1 VPRPDDPRP
10 DDPRLGRGDATSDGT
25 TTVEPG
31 TGVPATP
38 PQMPADEAQQAS
50 GRRTRPKRR
59 KQKLGVVTW
68 LALVWIFVVIAGA
81 VLAAFLPLPAP
92 NATNVSAML
101 QPPFESMDHP
111 LGTDGLGRDLLSRV
125 VFGAR
130 VSLIV
135 AFVAVAIG
143 STVGGVVGLLVGYF
157 RGKADTLVMGFVD
170 VMLAFPGL
178 VLLLTVIA
186 FVGRTLTT
194 ISVTIGLLSIPIYTR
209 VSRANTMA
217 VASREFVLAAKAM
230 GARTSRVLFR
240 EIAPN
245 VALPLSAYAL
255 VTVGVI
261 IVLEGAL
268 SFLGLSIDQPTPTWG
283 GIINEGRRHLAVAPH
298 ISGVPSVV
306 MFLTVISLNLVGD
319 KLRTRFD
326 VKGTNL

>member
-1 VPRPDDPRP
+1 VPRPDDPTT
-10 DDPRLGRGDATSDGT
+10 DPSQGRGDATGDGT
-25 TTVEPG
+25 TTVDPG

-38 PQMPADEAQQAS
+38 PQMPGEELQPS
-50 GRRTRPKRR
+50 KGKPKRR
-59 KQKLGVVTW
+59 KQKLGLTAWVALVW
-68 LALVWIFVVIAGA
+68 LALILLGAIF
-81 VLAAFLPLPAP
+81 AAFLPMPAP
-92 NATNVSAML
+92 NATNVANNL
-101 QPPFESMDHP
+101 QPPFESIEHL

-125 VFGAR
+125 LFGAR

-143 STVGGVVGLLVGYF
+143 STVGGVIGLLVGYF

-186 FVGRTLTT
+186 FVGRSLTT

-230 GARTSRVLFR
+230 GAKTSRILFR
-240 EIAPN
+240 EVAPN
-245 VALPLSAYAL
+245 VILPLSAYAL

>member
-1 VPRPDDPRP
+1 MPRPDDPTQ
-10 DDPRLGRGDATSDGT
+10 GQGGAISDGAT
-25 TTVEPG
+25 AVEPG

-38 PQMPADEAQQAS
+38 PRTPGEEAEPSAK
-50 GRRTRPKRR
+50 RPKRKR
-59 KQKLGVVTW
+59 QPLGAVAW
-68 LALVWIFVVIAGA
+68 LAVVWVALVVAGA
-81 VLAAFLPLPAP
+81 LFADFLPLPEPDATDVP
-92 NATNVSAML
+92 NNLM
-101 QPPFESMDHP
+101 QPFQSLEHL

-125 VFGAR
+125 VYGSR

-135 AFVAVAIG
+135 ALSAVAIG
-143 STVGGVVGLLVGYF
+143 STLGGTIGLLVGYF
-157 RGKADTLVMGFVD
+157 RGKSDTLVMGFVD

-186 FVGRTLTT
+186 FVGRSLTT

-209 VSRANTMA
+209 VSRANTMS
-217 VASREFVLAAKAM
+217 VASREFVTAAKAM
-230 GARTSRVLFR
+230 GAKTSRVLFR

-306 MFLTVISLNLVGD
+306 MFATVISLNLVGD
-319 KLRTRFD
+319 KLRQRFD

>member
-1 VPRPDDPRP
+1 MRPPDDSDQGPVDTSR
-10 DDPRLGRGDATSDGT
+10 DAT

-31 TGVPATP
+31 TGVPASP
-38 PQMPADEAQQAS
+38 PQTPGDEDAQPREPEPRKQK
-50 GRRTRPKRR
+50 KRR
-59 KQKLGVVTW
+59 KKSLGVVAWLSLVW
-68 LALVWIFVVIAGA
+68 LAVIVLSAIFAD
-81 VLAAFLPLPAP
+81 FLPLVDPRD
-92 NATNVSAML
+92 TNVGAMRAE
-101 QPPFESMDHP
+101 PFTESGHP

-125 VFGAR
+125 IFGAR
-130 VSLIV
+130 VSIIV
-135 AFVAVAIG
+135 ALVAVGIG
-143 STVGGVVGLLVGYF
+143 STVGGVIGLLVGYF
-157 RGKADTLVMGFVD
+157 RGKSDTLVMGFVD

-186 FVGRTLTT
+186 FVGRSLTS

-217 VASREFVLAAKAM
+217 VASREFVTAAKAM
-230 GARTSRVLFR
+230 GARTRRVLFR

-255 VTVGVI
+255 VTVGVV

-283 GIINEGRRHLAVAPH
+283 GIMNEGRRHLTVAPH
-298 ISGVPSVV
+298 IAAVPAIV

-319 KLRTRFD
+319 KLRERFD

>member
-1 VPRPDDPRP
+1 MPRPDDPTQ
-10 DDPRLGRGDATSDGT
+10 GRGDATSDGT

-38 PQMPADEAQQAS
+38 SRTPGEEAEPS
-50 GRRTRPKRR
+50 TKRRKRPKRKR
-59 KQKLGVVTW
+59 QPLGIVAW
-68 LALVWIFVVIAGA
+68 IALVWIALVVVGA
-81 VLAAFLPLPAP
+81 LLADFLPLAP
-92 NATNVSAML
+92 PDQTNVSSNLM
-101 QPPFESMDHP
+101 QPFQSLEHP
-111 LGTDGLGRDLLSRV
+111 LGTDGLGRDLLARV
-125 VFGAR
+125 VFGSR

-135 AFVAVAIG
+135 ALSAVAIG
-143 STVGGVVGLLVGYF
+143 STLGGTIGLLVGYF

-186 FVGRTLTT
+186 FVGRSLTT

-209 VSRANTMA
+209 VSRANTMS
-217 VASREFVLAAKAM
+217 VASREFVTAARAM

-298 ISGVPSVV
+298 ISGVPSAV
-306 MFLTVISLNLVGD
+306 MFATVISLNLVGD
-319 KLRTRFD
+319 KLRQRFD

>member
-1 VPRPDDPRP
+1 VPRPDDPDLR
-10 DDPRLGRGDATSDGT
+10 RGDPTGDAS

-38 PQMPADEAQQAS
+38 PQMPGEELEEVK
-50 GRRTRPKRR
+50 GKPKRR
-59 KQKLGVVTW
+59 RQKLGLTAWV
-68 LALVWIFVVIAGA
+68 ALVWLGLVLFGAIFAS
-81 VLAAFLPLPAP
+81 FLPIPAP
-92 NATNVSAML
+92 NATNVAQNL
-101 QPPFESMDHP
+101 QPPFEGVEHL

-125 VFGAR
+125 AFGAR

-135 AFVAVAIG
+135 AFVAVGIG
-143 STVGGVVGLLVGYF
+143 STVGGVIGLLVGYF
-157 RGKADTLVMGFVD
+157 RGKSDTLVMGFVD

-186 FVGRTLTT
+186 FVGRSLTT

-217 VASREFVLAAKAM
+217 IASREFVLAAKAM
-230 GARTSRVLFR
+230 GARTSRILFR
-240 EIAPN
+240 EVAPN
-245 VALPLSAYAL
+245 VILPLSAYAL

-319 KLRTRFD
+319 KLRQRFD

>member
-1 VPRPDDPRP
+1 VLVPRPDDPEQQQ
-10 DDPRLGRGDATSDGT
+10 GDMTSDGV

-38 PQMPADEAQQAS
+38 PQVAGGEGTP
-50 GRRTRPKRR
+50 RRRRPKRKR
-59 KQKLGVVTW
+59 APLGVVAW
-68 LALVWIFVVIAGA
+68 LALVWVGLVIVGA
-81 VLAAFLPLPAP
+81 LVADFIPMPAP
-92 NATNVSAML
+92 NETNVMASRL
-101 QPPFESMDHP
+101 QPFQSLDHP

-125 VFGAR
+125 IYGSR

-143 STVGGVVGLLVGYF
+143 STLGGTIGLLVGYF
-157 RGKADTLVMGFVD
+157 RGKSDTLVMGFVD

-186 FVGRTLTT
+186 FVGRSLTT
-194 ISVTIGLLSIPIYTR
+194 ISLTIGLLSIPIYTR
-209 VSRANTMA
+209 VSRANTMG
-217 VASREFVLAAKAM
+217 VASREFVTAAKAM
-230 GARTSRVLFR
+230 GAKTSRVLFR

-245 VALPLSAYAL
+245 VILPLSAYAL

-319 KLRTRFD
+319 KLRQRFD

>member
-1 VPRPDDPRP
+1 VPRPDEPQQP
-10 DDPRLGRGDATSDGT
+10 PQGPGEGT

-31 TGVPATP
+31 TGVPAMP
-38 PQMPADEAQQAS
+38 PQTPGDEAEPTA
-50 GRRTRPKRR
+50 TRKRR
-59 KQKLGVVTW
+59 RRKRAPLGLMAW
-68 LALVWIFVVIAGA
+68 LALIWLMLVVAGA
-81 VLAAFLPLPAP
+81 LLADVLPLHPPAQTDVL
-92 NATNVSAML
+92 NNL
-101 QPPFESMDHP
+101 RPPFESLSNP
-111 LGTDGLGRDLLSRV
+111 LGTDGLGRDLLSRIV
-125 VFGAR
+125 YGSR

-135 AFVAVAIG
+135 AFVAVGIG
-143 STVGGVVGLLVGYF
+143 SILGGTIGLMVGYF

-186 FVGRTLTT
+186 FVGRSLTT
-194 ISVTIGLLSIPIYTR
+194 ISLTIGLLSIPIYTR

-217 VASREFVLAAKAM
+217 VASREFVTASKAM
-230 GARTSRVLFR
+230 GAKTSRVLFR

-245 VALPLSAYAL
+245 VILPLSAYAL
-255 VTVGVI
+255 VTVGVV

-298 ISGVPSVV
+298 ISGAPSVV

-319 KLRTRFD
+319 KLRQRFD

>member
-1 VPRPDDPRP
+1 MPRPEDPQQ
-10 DDPRLGRGDATSDGT
+10 GRADVPGDGT

-38 PQMPADEAQQAS
+38 PQTPGEEAEPAA
-50 GRRTRPKRR
+50 TRKRR
-59 KQKLGVVTW
+59 RRKRRPLGVMTW
-68 LALVWIFVVIAGA
+68 LALVWLVLVVAGA
-81 VLAAFLPLPAP
+81 VLAGILPLHPPAGTDVL
-92 NATNVSAML
+92 NNL
-101 QPPFESMDHP
+101 RPPLESMSNP

-125 VFGAR
+125 VYGSR

-143 STVGGVVGLLVGYF
+143 STIGGTIGLLVGYF

-186 FVGRTLTT
+186 FVGRSLTT
-194 ISVTIGLLSIPIYTR
+194 ISLTIGLLSIPIYTR

-217 VASREFVLAAKAM
+217 VASREFVTASKAM

-245 VALPLSAYAL
+245 VILPLSAYAL

-283 GIINEGRRHLAVAPH
+283 GIINEGRRHLAAAPH
-298 ISGVPSVV
+298 VSAVPSMV

-319 KLRTRFD
+319 KLRQRFD

>member
-1 VPRPDDPRP
+1 MPRPDDP
-10 DDPRLGRGDATSDGT
+10 DEQQGDATTDGV
-25 TTVEPG
+25 TTVDPG

-38 PQMPADEAQQAS
+38 PQVAGEETAH
-50 GRRTRPKRR
+50 RPKRVKR
-59 KQKLGVVTW
+59 KQAPLGLVAW
-68 LALVWIFVVIAGA
+68 LALVWVGLVIAGA
-81 VLAAFLPLPAP
+81 LLADFLPLPPPAQTDIANNLLP
-92 NATNVSAML
+92 PL
-101 QPPFESMDHP
+101 QSLEHP
-111 LGTDGLGRDLLSRV
+111 LGTDGLGRDLLSRAI
-125 VFGAR
+125 FGSR

-143 STVGGVVGLLVGYF
+143 STLGGTIGLLVGYF
-157 RGKADTLVMGFVD
+157 RGKSDTLVMGFVD

-186 FVGRTLTT
+186 FVGRSLTT
-194 ISVTIGLLSIPIYTR
+194 ISLTIGLLSIPIYTR
-209 VSRANTMA
+209 VSRANTMG
-217 VASREFVLAAKAM
+217 VASREFVMAAKAM
-230 GARTSRVLFR
+230 GAKTSRVLFR

-245 VALPLSAYAL
+245 VILPLSAYAL

-298 ISGVPSVV
+298 VSAVPSIV

-319 KLRTRFD
+319 KLRQRFD

>member
-1 VPRPDDPRP
+1 MPRPDDPDQRQ
-10 DDPRLGRGDATSDGT
+10 DDTSTDGV
-25 TTVEPG
+25 TTVDPG

-38 PQMPADEAQQAS
+38 PQVAGEEAEPS
-50 GRRTRPKRR
+50 RRGRPRR
-59 KQKLGVVTW
+59 KRAPLGVVAW
-68 LALVWIFVVIAGA
+68 LALVWLTLVVLGA
-81 VLAAFLPLPAP
+81 LFADVLPLPDP
-92 NATNVSAML
+92 NTQDISNRL
-101 QPPFESMDHP
+101 LPPLSSIEALM
-111 LGTDGLGRDLLSRV
+111 GTDGLGRDLLSRA

-135 AFVAVAIG
+135 AFVAVVIG
-143 STVGGVVGLLVGYF
+143 STLGGTIGLLVGYF
-157 RGKADTLVMGFVD
+157 RGKSDTLVMGFVD

-186 FVGRTLTT
+186 FVGRSLTT
-194 ISVTIGLLSIPIYTR
+194 ISLTIGLLSIPIYTR

-217 VASREFVLAAKAM
+217 VASREFVTAAKAM

-245 VALPLSAYAL
+245 VVLPLSAYAL

-268 SFLGLSIDQPTPTWG
+268 SFLGLSVEQPTATWG
-283 GIINEGRRHLAVAPH
+283 SIINEGRRHLDSAPH
-298 ISGVPSVV
+298 ISGGASAV

-319 KLRTRFD
+319 KLRQRFD

>member
-1 VPRPDDPRP
+1 MPRPDDPTEEP
-10 DDPRLGRGDATSDGT
+10 GAGRGEETGDGT

-38 PQMPADEAQQAS
+38 PGVAGEELEGQR
-50 GRRTRPKRR
+50 GRPRRR
-59 KQKLGVVTW
+59 KQRLGLTAWVALVW
-68 LALVWIFVVIAGA
+68 LALVVFGAIF
-81 VLAAFLPLPAP
+81 AALLPIPAP
-92 NATNVSAML
+92 NATNVAQNL
-101 QPPFESMDHP
+101 QQPFQGLDHL
-111 LGTDGLGRDLLSRV
+111 LGTDGLGRDLFSRV
-125 VFGAR
+125 IFGSR

-135 AFVAVAIG
+135 AFVAVMIG

-186 FVGRTLTT
+186 FVGRSLTT

-230 GARTSRVLFR
+230 GATTSRILFR
-240 EIAPN
+240 EVAPN
-245 VALPLSAYAL
+245 VILPLSAYAL

-268 SFLGLSIDQPTPTWG
+268 AFLGLSIDQPTATWG

-298 ISGVPSVV
+298 ISGVPSFV

>member
-1 VPRPDDPRP
+1 MPRPDDPT
-10 DDPRLGRGDATSDGT
+10 LGRGDATGDGS

-31 TGVPATP
+31 TGVPAMP
-38 PQMPADEAQQAS
+38 PQTPGDEREAKK
-50 GRRTRPKRR
+50 GKPKRR
-59 KQKLGVVTW
+59 KQKLGLTAWIALVW
-68 LALVWIFVVIAGA
+68 LALVVLGAIFAD
-81 VLAAFLPLPAP
+81 FLPIPLP
-92 NATNVSAML
+92 NETNVSAAR
-101 QPPFESMDHP
+101 QAPFEGLDHL
-111 LGTDGLGRDLLSRV
+111 LGTDGLGRDLLSRS

-186 FVGRTLTT
+186 FVGRSLTT
-194 ISVTIGLLSIPIYTR
+194 ISLTIGLLSIPIYTR

-217 VASREFVLAAKAM
+217 VASREFVMAAKAM
-230 GARTSRVLFR
+230 GAKTSRILFR
-240 EIAPN
+240 EVAPN
-245 VALPLSAYAL
+245 VILPLSAYAL

-283 GIINEGRRHLAVAPH
+283 GIINEGRRHLSVAPH
-298 ISGVPSVV
+298 ISAVPSAV

>member
-1 VPRPDDPRP
+1 MPRPDDPQ
-10 DDPRLGRGDATSDGT
+10 LGRGDATGDGT
-25 TTVEPG
+25 TTVDPG
-31 TGVPATP
+31 TGVAAMP
-38 PQMPADEAQQAS
+38 PQTPGEEPEA
-50 GRRTRPKRR
+50 RRVRRRRPKRKR
-59 KQKLGVVTW
+59 QPLGIVTW
-68 LALVWIFVVIAGA
+68 LALVWLTLIVLGA
-81 VLAAFLPLPAP
+81 LLADVLPLADPR
-92 NATNVSAML
+92 ATDVVNQL
-101 QPPFESMDHP
+101 RPPMEDPSNP
-111 LGTDGLGRDLLSRV
+111 LGTDGLGRDLLSRAI
-125 VFGAR
+125 FGSR

-143 STVGGVVGLLVGYF
+143 STIGGTIGLLVGYF
-157 RGKADTLVMGFVD
+157 RGKSDTLVMGFVD
-170 VMLAFPGL
+170 VMLAFPAL

-186 FVGRTLTT
+186 FVGRSLTT
-194 ISVTIGLLSIPIYTR
+194 ISLTIGLLSIPIYTR

-217 VASREFVLAAKAM
+217 VASREFVTAAKAM

-245 VALPLSAYAL
+245 VVLPLSAYAL

-298 ISGVPSVV
+298 VSGGASVI
-306 MFLTVISLNLVGD
+306 MFLTVISVNLVGD
-319 KLRTRFD
+319 KMRQRFD

>member
-1 VPRPDDPRP
+1 VPRPDDPEQRQ
-10 DDPRLGRGDATSDGT
+10 GDMTSDGV
-25 TTVEPG
+25 TTVDPG
-31 TGVPATP
+31 TGVPASP
-38 PQMPADEAQQAS
+38 PQVGADEGQP
-50 GRRTRPKRR
+50 RRRRPKRKR
-59 KQKLGVVTW
+59 APLGIVAW
-68 LALVWIFVVIAGA
+68 LALVWVGLVILGA
-81 VLAAFLPLPAP
+81 LVADFIPMPFP
-92 NATNVSAML
+92 NETNVMESQL
-101 QPPFESMDHP
+101 PPFQSLEHP

-125 VFGAR
+125 IYGSR

-143 STVGGVVGLLVGYF
+143 STLGGTIGLLVGYF
-157 RGKADTLVMGFVD
+157 RGRSDTLVMGFVD

-186 FVGRTLTT
+186 FVGRSLTT
-194 ISVTIGLLSIPIYTR
+194 ISLTIGLLSIPIYTR
-209 VSRANTMA
+209 VSRANTMG
-217 VASREFVLAAKAM
+217 VASREFVTAAKAM
-230 GARTSRVLFR
+230 GAKTSRVLFR

-245 VALPLSAYAL
+245 VILPLSAYAL

-283 GIINEGRRHLAVAPH
+283 GIINEGRRHLAAAPH

-319 KLRTRFD
+319 KLRQRFD